1 MASRDLFRAL
11 EIPDYRLL
19 FFGSLAASFAMNMQ
33 IMARGWLVY
42 QLTGSEMDLSYVTLS
57 FMIPTVLFSLWGGV
71 LADSYPKRPLI
82 VIGQTL
88 NALATLAMAIII
100 YTERVTFSD
109 FIWFG
114 FFNGTVLA
122 LSMPARQAFV
132 PELVPDR
139 LILTATSLNTSG
151 WNFARI
157 VGPALAGMLIAFVAD
172 GDERSYFGVAVVYF
186 VMFSLYLVSAV
197 SMGLLSRRGEVHPR
211 NGNALGEVLGAFRYI
226 RANPPVLGLLVLSV
240 IPFLFGMPLNTL
252 LPAFNHDILG
262 GGADDLGYLISA
274 MGTGAIIGS
283 LYTAGLEGLK
293 RKGFWVVV
301 TCIGWG
307 LATSAFGLAGSVV
320 IGLIAILVVGLL
332 SSVNSSLNRGVL
344 QVQVEPA
351 MRGKIL
357 SIDMMSHG
365 LMPLGL
371 MPISYIAE
379 TWGVSVAL
387 VASGAFFVLLVLLS
401 MVLVP
406 AVKHILRSV

>member
-1 MASRDLFRAL
+1 MPKLT
-11 EIPDYRLL
+11 I
-19 FFGSLAASFAMNMQ
+19 FAPE
-33 IMARGWLVY
+33 RC
-42 QLTGSEMDLSYVTLS
+42 S
-57 FMIPTVLFSLWGGV
+57 
-71 LADSYPKRPLI
+71 
-82 VIGQTL
+82 
-88 NALATLAMAIII
+88 
-100 YTERVTFSD
+100 RVT
-109 FIWFG
+109 
-114 FFNGTVLA
+114 
-122 LSMPARQAFV
+122 
-132 PELVPDR
+132 
-139 LILTATSLNTSG
+139 
-151 WNFARI
+151 
-157 VGPALAGMLIAFVAD
+157 
-172 GDERSYFGVAVVYF
+172 
-186 VMFSLYLVSAV
+186 
-197 SMGLLSRRGEVHPR
+197 
-211 NGNALGEVLGAFRYI
+211 
-226 RANPPVLGLLVLSV
+226 
-240 IPFLFGMPLNTL
+240 
-252 LPAFNHDILG
+252 
-262 GGADDLGYLISA
+262 SA
-274 MGTGAIIGS
+274 MGTGAIVGS

-406 AVKHILRSV
+406 AVSSESIS